1 MKRASEAQIRRTA
14 EPSLSPIGTLSNVAE
29 YHVENFGCRAS
40 RADGEAIAA
49 NLRQSGLLPAD
60 APASASVVIVNTCS
74 VTAEADRQARAY
86 LRRVRRQNP
95 NAKVIVTGCYAQ
107 RSPQELAALPE
118 VDAVIGNSHK
128 SMVADVARDLANGN
142 SAVIENSS
150 VILSEPSEF
159 VAPDFGGNNQFRRES
174 NGPAVVSLSTEH
186 AKLSF
191 IPLTKIL
198 HDDAFAHS
206 SLATL
211 PFAPDSRQTRPNLK
225 VQDGCGNRCSFCII
239 PTTRGPSRSIP
250 LETCLDNVHRFVDND
265 GKELVLSGIN
275 LGRWGRDLQ
284 PTQRFE
290 DLVAAILNK
299 TTLPRL
305 RLSSIEPMDWSP
317 DLLALYREHSTGDQ
331 TRVPHV
337 PAVGTWDPQQP
348 SATLHP
354 RLARHTHLPLQSGS
368 DTILRRMYRRYRP
381 WHYAERLAQI
391 RALLPDAAIGADV
404 MIGFPGETDALFQES
419 YDFIGAR
426 PFTYLH
432 LFPFSARPTTPA
444 WELHRQ
450 YPVPTRAVHERM
462 AALRDLIAEKSRA
475 FRTQFLGRTLSA
487 ITLGPD
493 SKEPGPDGS
502 TQAVTDNFL
511 KLTLA
516 SETGEPIPA
525 NTLVTANITALTDEG
540 LRGNLVSVS

>member
-1 MKRASEAQIRRTA
+1 
-14 EPSLSPIGTLSNVAE
+14 VAE

-49 NLRQSGLLPAD
+49 NLRQSGLSPAE

-95 NAKVIVTGCYAQ
+95 NARVIVTGCYAQ
-107 RSPQELAALPE
+107 RAPQELAALPE

-128 SMVADVARDLANGN
+128 SLVPDVARALA
-142 SAVIENSS
+142 IEKNS
-150 VILSEPSEF
+150 VILTLSERSAPKGNGPRVSSEPSQISQETNAVILREGRAATAAEGSA
-159 VAPDFGGNNQFRRES
+159 VAFD
-174 NGPAVVSLSTEH
+174 GPH
-186 AKLSF
+186 F
-191 IPLTKIL
+191 IPLNKIL

-206 SLATL
+206 ELATL
-211 PFAPDSRQTRPNLK
+211 PFAPDSQQTRPNLK

-239 PTTRGPSRSIP
+239 PATRGPSRSIS
-250 LETCLDNVHRFVDND
+250 LETCLDNVQRFVDNN

-290 DLVAAILNK
+290 DLVEAIL
-299 TTLPRL
+299 TRTSLPRL

-317 DLLALYREHSTGDQ
+317 DLLNLYREFSVAPEPDAL
-331 TRVPHV
+331 V
-337 PAVGTWDPQQP
+337 P
-348 SATLHP
+348 SADDPRSALAVLSAERYPLSAALP

-419 YDFIGAR
+419 YDFIAAQ

-450 YPVPTRAVHERM
+450 NPVPIRAVQDRM

-475 FRTQFLGRTLSA
+475 FRSSFLGRTLSA

-493 SKEPGPDGS
+493 SKESGPDGT

-511 KLTLA
+511 KLTLV
-516 SETGEPIPA
+516 SETGEPFPA
-525 NTLVTANITALTDEG
+525 NTLIAANITALTNEG
-540 LRGNLVSVS
+540 LRGTTLN

>member
-1 MKRASEAQIRRTA
+1 VTKASEKGSPPARA
-14 EPSLSPIGTLSNVAE
+14 VGPSFPIDTLSNVAE

-49 NLRQSGLLPAD
+49 NLRHNGL
-60 APASASVVIVNTCS
+60 APAGQPSTADVVIVNTCS

-95 NAKVIVTGCYAQ
+95 AARVIVTGCYAQ
-107 RSPQELAALPE
+107 RAPDELAALPE

-128 SMVADVARDLANGN
+128 ALVPEIALKLAR
-142 SAVIENSS
+142 ENSS

-159 VAPDFGGNNQFRRES
+159 VASAFGRNNQPSRES
-174 NGPAVVSLSTEH
+174 NGPAFLPLS
-186 AKLSF
+186 S
-191 IPLTKIL
+191 IL
-198 HDDAFAHS
+198 HDDAFAHTE
-206 SLATL
+206 LATL
-211 PFAPDSRQTRPNLK
+211 PFAPDAHQTRPNLK

-239 PTTRGPSRSIP
+239 PTTRGHSRSVP
-250 LETCLDNVHRFVDND
+250 LATCLDNVRRFVDND

-284 PTQRFE
+284 PAQRFE
-290 DLVAAILNK
+290 DLVAAIL
-299 TTLPRL
+299 TETSLPRL

-317 DLLALYREHSTGDQ
+317 DLLALYREFAVIEPEAH
-331 TRVPHV
+331 R
-337 PAVGTWDPQQP
+337 PAYARD
-348 SATLHP
+348 SLNAERRTLNAVP

-381 WHYAERLAQI
+381 WHYAEKLAAI

-419 YDFIGAR
+419 YDFIAAQ

-432 LFPFSARPTTPA
+432 LFPFSARPGTPA

-450 YPVPTRAVHERM
+450 NPVPARAVQQRM
-462 AALRDLIAEKSRA
+462 AALRDLIAEKSRV
-475 FRTQFLGRTLSA
+475 FRSRFIGRTLSA
-487 ITLGPD
+487 VTIGDDT
-493 SKEPGPDGS
+493 ENPGLNP
-502 TQAVTDNFL
+502 TTEAVTDNFL
-511 KLTLA
+511 KLTLDA
-516 SETGEPIPA
+516 ALPA
-525 NTLVTANITALTDEG
+525 NRLVAARITALWDDG
-540 LRGNLVSVS
+540 LRGAPIA